1 MKCRGA
7 LLCAVLCAVLL
18 RCTALRCA
26 ALRCCDTPPS
36 EQCLVC
42 GADVTSLSRLSAR
55 YLDIS
60 LRCRHVSA
68 VGGGHMLALLQLL
81 LWLIFVNGVQGS
93 LALQKGPAHLFLQQL
108 RIYGSVGL
116 SALY

>member
-1 MKCRGA
+1 
-7 LLCAVLCAVLL
+7 
-18 RCTALRCA
+18 
-26 ALRCCDTPPS
+26 
-36 EQCLVC
+36 
-42 GADVTSLSRLSAR
+42 
-55 YLDIS
+55 
-60 LRCRHVSA
+60 
-68 VGGGHMLALLQLL
+68 MLALLQLL